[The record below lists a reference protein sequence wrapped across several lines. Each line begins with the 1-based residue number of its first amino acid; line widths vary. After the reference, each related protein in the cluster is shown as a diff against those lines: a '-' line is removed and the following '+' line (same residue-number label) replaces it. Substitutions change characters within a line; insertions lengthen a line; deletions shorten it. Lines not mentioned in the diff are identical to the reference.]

1 MSQQDNKLDVKEDE
15 KHLLLDHA
23 YDGIQELNHP
33 LPRWWNIL
41 FYVGI
46 LYGFGYWTY
55 YTFMDG
61 PTLRDELKQDMVVID
76 EARAEYK
83 RLTEAFKP
91 EVYEQWNKPEHMAR
105 AKVIYE
111 DNCLACHAENGRGD
125 VGPNLTDDHWLLTQG
140 TPETNYPV
148 VYYGSEENGM
158 PAWGEVL
165 PSEEIYLALVFINS
179 LKHTFH
185 PEGKEPE
192 GEKVGQ

>member
-1 MSQQDNKLDVKEDE
+1 MSDINNKLDVKEDE
-15 KHLLLDHA
+15 KHLLLDHD

-41 FYVGI
+41 FYAGI
-46 LYGFGYWTY
+46 LYGFGYWGY

-61 PTLRDELKQDMVVID
+61 PTLRDELKQDMVAID

-111 DNCLACHAENGRGD
+111 DNCLACHAEDGRGD
-125 VGPNLTDDHWLLTQG
+125 VGPNLTDAHWLLTQG

-185 PEGKEPE
+185 PEGKEAE
-192 GEKVGQ
+192 GEKVGE